1 MGAVTVTAY
10 DGQFDEGAFSLL
22 PALAGKTFAGHPQ
35 AAGAATAT
43 DSIRGGK
50 TARKGI
56 LIAVRATVTPEDRF
70 AVGEYASAPSE
81 INGRH
86 VPVVSSRTAAHI
98 IVLDRTDGLDP
109 LTGSD
114 YQPMPDSKD
123 AYTLRISKRS
133 AEIRPRSS
141 ATLYVV

>member
-1 MGAVTVTAY
+1 M
-10 DGQFDEGAFSLL
+10 
-22 PALAGKTFAGHPQ
+22 
-35 AAGAATAT
+35 
-43 DSIRGGK
+43 
-50 TARKGI
+50 
-56 LIAVRATVTPEDRF
+56 TPEDRF

-98 IVLDRTDGLDP
+98 IVLDRTDGVDP

-114 YQPMPDSKD
+114 DQPMPDSKD

-133 AEIRPRSS
+133 TDSQA
-141 ATLYVV
+141 LFGYVV